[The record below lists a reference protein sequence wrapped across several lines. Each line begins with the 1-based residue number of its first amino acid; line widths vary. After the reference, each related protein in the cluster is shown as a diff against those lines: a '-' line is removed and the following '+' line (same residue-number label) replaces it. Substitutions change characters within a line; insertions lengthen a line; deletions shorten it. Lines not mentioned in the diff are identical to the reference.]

1 MIVRVNA
8 AIISTVKTQLVT
20 VSSEL
25 PISADRAFA
34 LAQRLDTFEFVVA
47 PVLRLALPPD
57 QREAALSD
65 DAFRVGA
72 EYSGRLWYFKVIP
85 AWTHKLKIVAGG
97 QLVDGSFEIYTNEK
111 SGPVRVWNHR
121 LTFAPTGANSCLY
134 TDEVEIPAGAEGFGT
149 KQFIKAFFRYRQRRW
164 LKLVA

>member
-1 MIVRVNA
+1 MIVRANA

-47 PVLRLALPPD
+47 PVLRLALPAE
-57 QREAALSD
+57 QREAARSA
-65 DAFRVGA
+65 DAFRIGA

-85 AWTHKLKIVAGG
+85 AWTHTLKIVAGG
-97 QLVDGSFEIYTNEK
+97 PTSRGAFEIYTNET

-121 LTFAPTGANSCLY
+121 LTFEPTGEGSCRY
-134 TDEVEIPAGAEGFGT
+134 TDQIEIPAGVEGFGT
-149 KQFIKAFFRYRQRRW
+149 RLFVRSFFRYRHRRW
-164 LKLVA
+164 LKLIA